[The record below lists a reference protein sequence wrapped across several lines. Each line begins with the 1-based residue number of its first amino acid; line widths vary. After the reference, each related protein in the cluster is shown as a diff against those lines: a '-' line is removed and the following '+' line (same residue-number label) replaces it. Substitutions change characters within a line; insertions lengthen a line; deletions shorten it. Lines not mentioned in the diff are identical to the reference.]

1 MNNKVTTE
9 MLHALNVELSS
20 ALATKRVQPPTQSA
34 PKTPPPRPPASPH
47 RPTTLGPFETP
58 HEIARLKS
66 ALSVL
71 SPDALRGQGKL
82 YEPGDE
88 SSSDDYW
95 LIVIWAIAS
104 LGWNCGEEIA
114 REWSRRSA
122 RYTDDGFDKAWDE
135 FDPSRPNAIGIGSLY
150 RLAIDRGWKPPEPV
164 ATPGAANDARYK
176 VLSTAEISA
185 IPQTD
190 WCVKHILPA
199 KGLAAIFG
207 PSGSG
212 KSFLALHLAACIATG
227 QDWFGTKTK
236 QASVV
241 YVMLEGEGGIRNR
254 VAALEREHGPLPS
267 TTFGVIAQP
276 FRLTEPQDVVD
287 LAASL
292 EDAKVVFIDTLN
304 RAAPTS
310 DENSSKEMGVIL
322 EAAKRLQACI
332 GGLVVVVHH
341 TGKDS
346 TKGMRGHS
354 SLHAALDAAIEVE
367 RSAIGGRTWSVAKS
381 KDGEDGKKTAFK
393 LVRHVLGQDADGEEI
408 TSCSVQPDSSAI
420 FAKPEPQGKQ
430 QKVALKAIKSAIAS
444 PQCTT
449 TGIAGCPI
457 QDKCMKVDEAVLV
470 VAGVLTGTPSNK
482 RANEARRIVKS
493 LILSSHL
500 MSGMDSAQE
509 AWCWIG

>member
-1 MNNKVTTE
+1 
-9 MLHALNVELSS
+9 
-20 ALATKRVQPPTQSA
+20 
-34 PKTPPPRPPASPH
+34 
-47 RPTTLGPFETP
+47 
-58 HEIARLKS
+58 
-66 ALSVL
+66 
-71 SPDALRGQGKL
+71 L

-135 FDPSRPNAIGIGSLY
+135 FDPTRPNAIGIGSLY
-150 RLAIDRGWKPPEPV
+150 RLAIDRGWKPPEPA

-199 KGLAAIFG
+199 KGMAAIFG

-227 QDWFGTKTK
+227 QKWFGIRTK
-236 QASVV
+236 QSAVA

-254 VAALEREHGPLPS
+254 IAALEKEHGSLPVGK
-267 TTFGVIAQP
+267 FGVVAQP
-276 FRLTEPQDVVD
+276 FRLTEPQDVED
-287 LAASL
+287 LAAAL
-292 EDAKVVFIDTLN
+292 LHTKVVFIDTLN

-310 DENSSKEMGVIL
+310 DENSSKEMGLIL
-322 EAAKRLQACI
+322 EAAKWLQASI

-367 RSAIGGRTWSVAKS
+367 RSANGGRTWSVAKS
-381 KDGEDGKKTAFK
+381 KDGEDGKRTAFK
-393 LVRHVLGQDADGEEI
+393 LIRHVLGQDSDGEEI
-408 TSCSVQPDSSAI
+408 SSCSVQSDSSTI

-430 QKVALKAIKSAIAS
+430 QKVALKAIRAAMAA
-444 PQCTT
+444 PECA
-449 TGIAGCPI
+449 TGMAGCPAGN
-457 QDKCMKVDEAVLV
+457 KCMRVDDAISV
-470 VAGVLTGTPSNK
+470 VTGVLTGTPSNK
-482 RANEARRIVKS
+482 RTNEARRIVKA
-493 LILSSHL
+493 LILSAHL
-500 MSGMDSAQE
+500 MSGLDATQD
-509 AWCWIG
+509 AWCWLG